1 MMKLQSDKSSTMVY
15 VSATLLVI
23 LVVTNILSLRVVR
36 QEHTMNKQLQGKRQV
51 ACQTIT
57 ALNETVKQL
66 DYQLYSTGRSVTL
79 DRGTVNEHLAYC
91 YDK

>member
-1 MMKLQSDKSSTMVY
+1 MKRLQLDKSSTIVY
-15 VSATLLVI
+15 VSTILLII
-23 LVVTNILSLRVVR
+23 LVVTNILSLRAIR
-36 QEHTMNKQLQGKRQV
+36 HEHAMNKQLQEKRQI

-57 ALNETVKQL
+57 TLDETVKQL